1 MTQTH
6 SLKNLSID
14 PTKTTS
20 VMKSY
25 FKNITIAAAL
35 ILGTNATFAQDGANL
50 FKAKCNT
57 CHMVDKNSTGPLL
70 KGAKQKWADAG
81 EAELIY
87 EWVKNPQNLIA
98 SGKSKVAMESKNF
111 SPTDMT
117 PQAVSNEEIDA
128 ILDYVDNYQAPAPE
142 PTGGTTAS
150 TDASVPTVVVP
161 NYKENLTLFYWLL
174 VSALV
179 LLIGIIVMST
189 SITKLIKS
197 DFFQK
202 KLAEKKDKNNGII
215 TTIAVLIGSMLFIGI
230 NNTASAYTF
239 HQAGEAEE
247 NMPYL
252 LVENSDLYALVAI
265 NLILLAVLFY
275 LRRMFKDFMN
285 MIKTEKALAEEAP
298 AAAIKKINQVLTDA
312 VPIEEEHT
320 ILMHHEYDGIR
331 ELDNNLP
338 PWWVWGFYATIIFA
352 VVYVFNYHILGTSDL
367 QTEEYNKE
375 VAQAKKDV
383 DAYLSKMAMNVDET
397 NATLLTEAKD
407 LSAGKALFETNCVT
421 CHNPKGEGNIG
432 PNLTDNFWIYGPDV
446 KDLFK
451 TIKMGTPNG
460 MPEHASKM
468 NPVQLQQVSSF
479 VLSLPFTKGPK
490 GPEGK
495 EYPEAKK

>member
-1 MTQTH
+1 
-6 SLKNLSID
+6 
-14 PTKTTS
+14 
-20 VMKSY
+20 MKSY
-25 FKNITIAAAL
+25 FKNITIAATL
-35 ILGTNATFAQDGANL
+35 ILGSAVSFAQDGANL

-57 CHMVDKNSTGPLL
+57 CHMVDKNSTGPIL

-81 EAELIY
+81 EGEMIY

-111 SPTDMT
+111 SPTDMS

-128 ILDYVDNYQAPAPE
+128 ILDYVDNYE
-142 PTGGTTAS
+142 PLPPPPTEGETGENALS
-150 TDASVPTVVVP
+150 TVVTVP
-161 NYKENLTLFYWLL
+161 NYEENLTLFYWLL
-174 VSALV
+174 VSAIV
-179 LLIGIIVMST
+179 LLIAIIIMST
-189 SITKLIKS
+189 TITSLIKS

-202 KLAEKKDKNNGII
+202 KLTEKKEKDNSGIV
-215 TTIAVLIGSMLFIGI
+215 TTIAVLIGSLFFMGY
-230 NNTASAYTF
+230 NNTASAITF
-239 HQAGEAEE
+239 NEAGEAGE

-252 LVENSDLYALVAI
+252 IVENSDLYALVLI
-265 NLILLAVLFY
+265 NLTLLGVLFY
-275 LRRMFKDFMN
+275 LRRMFKEFMSL
-285 MIKTEKALAEEAP
+285 IHTKKEQETE
-298 AAAIKKINQVLTDA
+298 AASEAIKKINQVLTDA

-320 ILMHHEYDGIR
+320 ILMQHEYDGIR

-352 VVYVFNYHILGTSDL
+352 VVYIFNYHVLGTSDL

-375 VAQAKKDV
+375 VAQAKKEV

-421 CHNPKGEGNIG
+421 CHNPKGEGSIG

-451 TIKMGTPNG
+451 TIKLGTPNG

-479 VLSLPFTKGPK
+479 VLSLPFTNGPK

-495 EYPEAKK
+495 EYPKEKK